1 MVKVGLG
8 HLKGGVG
15 DDHSAG
21 TADFGDRDFTSVEEA
36 AMIFHSIPGAQLCI
50 LPGVGHGTF
59 RDRPEWLNPI
69 ILDFLD
75 RK

>member
-1 MVKVGLG
+1 
-8 HLKGGVG
+8 
-15 DDHSAG
+15 
-21 TADFGDRDFTSVEEA
+21 VEEA

-59 RDRPEWLNPI
+59 RDRPKWLNPI